1 MNSPSLALAR
11 FLDAQSAQYE
21 TALAE
26 IRRGRKQCHWI
37 WYVLPQLRG
46 LGTSS
51 VSHLYGIAGLAEAQA
66 YLAHPV
72 LGARLRECVT
82 AICAHQGASAAEIL
96 GDIDAMKFRS
106 CLTLFSAVEQ
116 DTQLFRQALQQFFG
130 GKSDLQTLKLLAAH
144 DGEAKK
150 S

>member
-1 MNSPSLALAR
+1 VNSRSPALDR

-26 IRRGRKQCHWI
+26 LRRGRKQSHWI

-46 LGTSS
+46 LGMSS
-51 VSHLYGIAGLAEAQA
+51 MSHQYGIAGLAEAQA

-72 LGARLRECVT
+72 LGARLRECVA
-82 AICAHQGASAAEIL
+82 AISAHQGTSAAEIL

-106 CLTLFSAVEQ
+106 CLTLFFAAEQ
-116 DTQLFRQALQQFFG
+116 DTKLFTQALQQFFG
-130 GKSDLQTLKLLAAH
+130 GKPDMQTIKLLAAQ
-144 DGEAKK
+144 DGEA
-150 S
+150 